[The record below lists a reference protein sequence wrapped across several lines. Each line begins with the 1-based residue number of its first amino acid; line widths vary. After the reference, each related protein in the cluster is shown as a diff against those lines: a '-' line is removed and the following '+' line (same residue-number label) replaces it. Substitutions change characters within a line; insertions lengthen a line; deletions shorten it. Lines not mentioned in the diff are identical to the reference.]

1 MPRGSRRS
9 LVCAKAGIARCA
21 RNTRRRTRIGRRP
34 AQFFRVVG
42 KTMLIRSIHPSPPR
56 IVGRFIH
63 RAVGSSTERCN
74 IQASVHRIR
83 GGTDF
88 LGIAKRRTLGQFG
101 RLGGLLLE
109 CWTSLRKN
117 AIRAGDG
124 LGSRSGPGS
133 GTVSG
138 TGSRYWVRY
147 WVRYCGRCGS
157 GLGSGSGT
165 VSGTGSGT

>member
-1 MPRGSRRS
+1 MPRGPRRS

-21 RNTRRRTRIGRRP
+21 RNTWRRTRIGRRL
-34 AQFFRVVG
+34 AKLFRVVG

-74 IQASVHRIR
+74 IQASVHRIK
-83 GGTDF
+83 GSGCP
-88 LGIAKRRTLGQFG
+88 GIARRRTLGQFG
-101 RLGGLLLE
+101 RLGDLLLE
-109 CWTSLRKN
+109 YWIPLRKN
-117 AIRAGDG
+117 SLGHGSGARAGDG
-124 LGSRSGPGS
+124 LGSRSGLGS

-147 WVRYCGRCGS
+147 
-157 GLGSGSGT
+157 
-165 VSGTGSGT
+165 